1 MNCTPK
7 ARMAR
12 ARFPLNFQRGFT
24 LLELMV
30 VLVLIGLLATILIPN
45 LRRQAPNH
53 DRKELAGYLNAISLF
68 AMQRAVETHRVH
80 KIVLNLSKRIITL
93 EAQSLKEKKDFKP
106 VKSSYLRTE
115 FNWAPPLIFKN
126 IYIDKEDKMRV
137 VHKLA
142 ETWFFIVPD
151 GLAQPVVL
159 NIIDV
164 KDTRRSSK
172 GKQFSL
178 VLNPFTMQ
186 FREYDSF
193 QSP

>member
-1 MNCTPK
+1 MSYTPK
-7 ARMAR
+7 VRMEKARSLRNISA
-12 ARFPLNFQRGFT
+12 LGFT
-24 LLELMV
+24 ILELIV
-30 VLVLIGLLATILIPN
+30 ALVIFGLLATIVVPALQ
-45 LRRQAPNH
+45 RRAPDQ
-53 DRKELAGYLNAISLF
+53 DRKQLANYLN
-68 AMQRAVETHRVH
+68 RVH